1 MMDDEM
7 GEDME
12 YDDAFASAIA
22 DAFPGEEWDDS
33 RIAAMKEAI
42 RLCMQKDE
50 MGPPAPSGKKGGGID
65 LALIMG
71 GPSKKKAG

>member
-12 YDDAFASAIA
+12 YDDALASAIA
-22 DAFPGEEWDDS
+22 DAFPGEEWDEG
-33 RIAAMKEAI
+33 RISALKEVI
-42 RLCMQKDE
+42 RLCKDTA
-50 MGPPAPSGKKGGGID
+50 GPPAPGEKKGGID

-71 GPSKKKAG
+71 GPKKKAG

>member
-50 MGPPAPSGKKGGGID
+50 MGPPPGKKGGGID

-71 GPSKKKAG
+71 GPPKKKAG

>member
-22 DAFPGEEWDDS
+22 DAFPGEEWDEG
-33 RIAAMKEAI
+33 RVAAMKEAI

-50 MGPPAPSGKKGGGID
+50 MGGPPAPGGGKKGVD
-65 LALIMG
+65 LALIFG
-71 GPSKKKAG
+71 GPKKKAG